1 VRIAVASDE
10 PYPVHA
16 AVVAALE
23 KRGCEVVPMGSL
35 KTGADGAWAEI
46 AEEAA
51 RAVADGTVDEAV
63 VCCWTG
69 TGASMASNKV
79 PGIRAALCVDAQ
91 TAAGARIWNHA
102 NVLCLSNRLLTA
114 DLAEEIVA
122 AWLETDPGDKGTAGV
137 ANLAEVEARSA
148 RRHRQP

>member
-1 VRIAVASDE
+1 MRIAVASDE
-10 PYPVHA
+10 PYPVHE
-16 AVVAALE
+16 VLVRALE
-23 KRGCEVVPMGSL
+23 RRGHEVVRMGAV
-35 KTGADGAWAEI
+35 KTGAEGPWAEI

-51 RAVADGTVDEAV
+51 RAVATGQCDEAV

-79 PGIRAALCVDAQ
+79 TGIRAALCVDAQ

-102 NVLCLSNRLLTA
+102 NVLCLSNRLLSP

-122 AWLETDPGDKGTAGV
+122 SWLDTDPGDQGTAGV
-137 ANLAEVEARSA
+137 ERLAAVEARSM
-148 RRHRQP
+148 RR

>member
-10 PYPVHA
+10 PYPVHE
-16 AVVAALE
+16 VLVTALE
-23 KRGCEVVPMGSL
+23 RRGHEVVRMGAV
-35 KTGADGAWAEI
+35 KTGADCAWAEV

-51 RAVADGTVDEAV
+51 RAVADGRCDEAV

-69 TGASMASNKV
+69 TGASIASNKV
-79 PGIRAALCVDAQ
+79 RGIRAALCVDAQ

-114 DLAEEIVA
+114 DLAEEILA
-122 AWLETDPGDKGTAGV
+122 SWLETDPGDKGTAGV
-137 ANLAEVEARSA
+137 HALAEVEARS
-148 RRHRQP
+148 R